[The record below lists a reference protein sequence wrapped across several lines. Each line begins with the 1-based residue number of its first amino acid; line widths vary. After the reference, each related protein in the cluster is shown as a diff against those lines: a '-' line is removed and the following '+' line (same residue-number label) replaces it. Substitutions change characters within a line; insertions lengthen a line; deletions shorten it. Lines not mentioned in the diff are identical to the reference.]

1 MSTVGLFHS
10 TSSGN
15 ISNPSMLMFKRN
27 LCSRNNYKVSVW
39 VQTDVICG
47 CKKDFLTDS
56 LSYKLGGWSLKD
68 IGISR
73 TESVCCRLYQAALL
87 DLIILESDPSCWL
100 KLRISQPLQLQSQ
113 LLLSL
118 FFKSEVQ
125 NFLQVQTKWLI
136 LLVLF
141 SAHLQWLCV
150 ETII

>member
-1 MSTVGLFHS
+1 MKFPLYSYLPSAALCKYLHDFGLSLTNFRMSTVGLFHS

-15 ISNPSMLMFKRN
+15 ISNPSMLMFKCN

-87 DLIILESDPSCWL
+87 DLIILESDPSC
-100 KLRISQPLQLQSQ
+100 
-113 LLLSL
+113 
-118 FFKSEVQ
+118 
-125 NFLQVQTKWLI
+125 
-136 LLVLF
+136 
-141 SAHLQWLCV
+141 
-150 ETII
+150 